1 MTPSERL
8 AAYGP
13 KAMQLVWLIESYID
27 KHPVIDAIEL
37 AADVLDA
44 AYLLARDGLQDADI

>member
-1 MTPSERL
+1 MLPIERL

-13 KAMQLVWLIESYID
+13 RSMQLVWLIESYID
-27 KHPVIDAIEL
+27 KHAVIDPVEL

-44 AYLLARDGLQDADI
+44 AHLLATDEAQ

>member
-8 AAYGP
+8 APYGP
-13 KAMQLVWLIESYID
+13 RAMQLVWLIESYMD
-27 KHPVIDAIEL
+27 KHPVIDPIEL

-44 AYLLARDGLQDADI
+44 AYLLATDGPQNA